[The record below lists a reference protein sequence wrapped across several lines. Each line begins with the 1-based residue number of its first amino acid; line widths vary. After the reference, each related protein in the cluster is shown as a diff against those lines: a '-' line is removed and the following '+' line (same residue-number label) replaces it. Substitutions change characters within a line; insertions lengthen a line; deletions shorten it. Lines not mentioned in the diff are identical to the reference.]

1 MAMGHARRPARNW
14 PMPKSYHRPACR
26 HACQLR
32 PQASARARGN
42 FLKIGYFAPFIMCNF
57 YTLRVEI
64 FHVFF
69 YPFTS
74 TYDPYELWKVSW
86 KSVCTFFRNPADRH
100 THRRSNFIYIDIGFV
115 CVLFRFHTY
124 VVCLLTS
131 YICCCALAP
140 SPLYYVGISV
150 RACNIQWLVLICH
163 LWIFWLADILSRSDW
178 QNKDTTVYT
187 GQYLNHCRRR
197 VFINVSVF

>member
-14 PMPKSYHRPACR
+14 PMPKLYHRPACR

-74 TYDPYELWKVSW
+74 TYDPYELKSFMEIGLHVFQKSGRQTHTQTQQLYIYRYWSCLCTVSIPYIRCMLVNILHLLLCIGTVS
-86 KSVCTFFRNPADRH
+86 SVLCWNICT
-100 THRRSNFIYIDIGFV
+100 
-115 CVLFRFHTY
+115 CM
-124 VVCLLTS
+124 
-131 YICCCALAP
+131 
-140 SPLYYVGISV
+140 
-150 RACNIQWLVLICH
+150 
-163 LWIFWLADILSRSDW
+163 
-178 QNKDTTVYT
+178 
-187 GQYLNHCRRR
+187 
-197 VFINVSVF
+197 